1 MREDYLIAIRVMTII
16 ILALTAIAVGI
27 WFYEQKP
34 ISPWEYIP
42 RDITI
47 NDVKSAEIPEFNLVN
62 PIDKNDE
69 WELWT
74 CTAYTSLDPGC
85 NNYSAIELDI
95 YKFDKYFDFCAID
108 PAYYSYGDIFQIR
121 LNDEVREILNI
132 KEETKEALAADCG
145 SKIKGEKRMD
155 LYFGNNL
162 IAANKFGVRE
172 LEVRK
177 VNG

>member
-1 MREDYLIAIRVMTII
+1 MRNQHLKAIRTTLYIALILSVIA
-16 ILALTAIAVGI
+16 LALWVAEG
-27 WFYEQKP
+27 KP
-34 ISPWEYIP
+34 KSPY
-42 RDITI
+42 DYYG
-47 NDVKSAEIPEFNLVN
+47 VKEEIEVPEVDNFTGLVKEVEV
-62 PIDKNDE
+62 IKDTE

-74 CTAYTSLDPGC
+74 CTAYTSIDPGC

-132 KEETKEALAADCG
+132 KEETKEVLAADCG

-155 LYFGNNL
+155 IYFGNDL
-162 IAANKFGVRE
+162 ESANKFGVRE